1 MNPEVIK
8 KIRIIGKSIKIL
20 YVEDDSRIASQ
31 VEKLLLKLFEN
42 ITYVDNGIKGL
53 AAYKQNNYD
62 VVITDILMPEMDG
75 IMMTTKIKKINP
87 DQVIIVTSAYN
98 DSEKLIKLIDLG
110 VDRFV
115 MKPIDVPKFLGIISK
130 EVVNIY
136 NTKRKI
142 LLEEKQKQKNL
153 EKELIIESLFAP
165 IVIFQRGIVD
175 YANELFVK
183 TFNQKNDVNIMLG
196 TLFDDELLHGMNNNE
211 ILIYLNKNKN
221 KNTTYSL
228 LINNGD
234 KVEYMVKVTQIKD
247 SSKLMCFFLNL
258 DQLDVIASTSKRASD
273 ELEIDLTTGLLL
285 RNGFRKRIDSY
296 RTNEIEYNA
305 ICFGLKHINE
315 YIKQF
320 GVSSLQRIYM
330 KFSEYLVDNF
340 SNLLEDEVIE
350 LFSFDTNQFVI
361 LVCKGFSKE
370 VQDSLKDFLNNYSYK
385 NENLTGKQ
393 SMSVDFL
400 TCSIDKN
407 ESLDEV
413 ISEVDNYLY
422 MLKS

>member
-8 KIRIIGKSIKIL
+8 KIRKIGKSIKIL

>member
-1 MNPEVIK
+1 
-8 KIRIIGKSIKIL
+8 
-20 YVEDDSRIASQ
+20 
-31 VEKLLLKLFEN
+31 
-42 ITYVDNGIKGL
+42 
-53 AAYKQNNYD
+53 
-62 VVITDILMPEMDG
+62 
-75 IMMTTKIKKINP
+75 MT
-87 DQVIIVTSAYN
+87 SGYN

>member
-8 KIRIIGKSIKIL
+8 KIRKIGKSIKIL

-87 DQVIIVTSAYN
+87 DQVIIVTSGYN

-221 KNTTYSL
+221 KNTTHSL

>member
-8 KIRIIGKSIKIL
+8 KIRKIGKSIKIL

-87 DQVIIVTSAYN
+87 DQVIIVTSGYN

-196 TLFDDELLHGMNNNE
+196 TLFDDEYTTQRKTNN
-211 ILIYLNKNKN
+211 I
-221 KNTTYSL
+221 
-228 LINNGD
+228 
-234 KVEYMVKVTQIKD
+234 
-247 SSKLMCFFLNL
+247 F
-258 DQLDVIASTSKRASD
+258 
-273 ELEIDLTTGLLL
+273 
-285 RNGFRKRIDSY
+285 
-296 RTNEIEYNA
+296 
-305 ICFGLKHINE
+305 
-315 YIKQF
+315 
-320 GVSSLQRIYM
+320 
-330 KFSEYLVDNF
+330 
-340 SNLLEDEVIE
+340 
-350 LFSFDTNQFVI
+350 
-361 LVCKGFSKE
+361 
-370 VQDSLKDFLNNYSYK
+370 
-385 NENLTGKQ
+385 
-393 SMSVDFL
+393 
-400 TCSIDKN
+400 
-407 ESLDEV
+407 
-413 ISEVDNYLY
+413 
-422 MLKS
+422 

>member
-8 KIRIIGKSIKIL
+8 KIRKIGKSIKIL

-183 TFNQKNDVNIMLG
+183 TFNQKNDVHIMLG
-196 TLFDDELLHGMNNNE
+196 SLFVDELLHGMNNNE
-211 ILIYLNKNKN
+211 ILKHLSQNQTN
-221 KNTTYSL
+221 TYSL
-228 LINNGD
+228 LIDNSE
-234 KVEYMVKVTQIKD
+234 KVEYIVKVTQIKD
-247 SSKLMCFFLNL
+247 SSKLMCCFLNL
-258 DQLDVIASTSKRASD
+258 DQMNVVESISKPYSD
-273 ELEIDLTTGLLL
+273 DLQIDFTTGLLL
-285 RNGFRKRIDSY
+285 RNGFRKKINSY
-296 RTNEIEYNA
+296 KANEIEYNA
-305 ICFGLKHINE
+305 ICFGLKHMNE
-315 YIKQF
+315 YIKTF
-320 GVSSLQRIYM
+320 GVSSLQRIYI

-340 SNLLEDEVIE
+340 SNLLEDEVAE
-350 LFSFDTNQFVI
+350 LFSFDTNKFVI
-361 LVCKGFSKE
+361 LVYRDFSKE
-370 VQDSLKDFLNNYSYK
+370 VEESFKDFLNNYSYK
-385 NENLTGKQ
+385 NENRTRKQ
-393 SMSVDFL
+393 NMSVDFL
-400 TCSIDKN
+400 TCSIDKD

-413 ISEVDNYLY
+413 ISKVDNYLY

>member
-87 DQVIIVTSAYN
+87 DQVIIVTSGYN

>member
-87 DQVIIVTSAYN
+87 DQVIIVTSGYN

-153 EKELIIESLFAP
+153 EKELVIESLFAP

-413 ISEVDNYLY
+413 ISEVDNCLY

>member
-8 KIRIIGKSIKIL
+8 KIRKIGKSIKIL

-87 DQVIIVTSAYN
+87 DQVIIVTSGYN